1 MTVLAAAGTTLA
13 AATSKPPDVP
23 QVTPD
28 TTAPGVESLQ
38 HLVDALAAYALIA
51 ALAAIIIGGISWA
64 LGERLGMRRL
74 YLLSLLGFSVFS
86 AASLGAGLATT
97 RIGLGA
103 VPNGVARPADPRMP
117 LPKEII
123 ERGITHPHEPL
134 GFRLLSLAFQAIAK
148 TGHHAG
154 DEGEALCASAR

>member
-64 LGERLGMRRL
+64 LGERLGMER
-74 YLLSLLGFSVFS
+74 
-86 AASLGAGLATT
+86 AASVGKGGVLAGF
-97 RIGLGA
+97 GLGLLVGAATALVTFA
-103 VPNGVARPADPRMP
+103 VNTGKTASPPPPTVVQTVSTPPEPGHDHLSIP
-117 LPKEII
+117 L
-123 ERGITHPHEPL
+123 
-134 GFRLLSLAFQAIAK
+134 
-148 TGHHAG
+148 
-154 DEGEALCASAR
+154 